1 MVGMAALSEVIA
13 LPMQLTSRRLTSRR
27 LERAHGGLSALAGL
41 GTVLLGCYV
50 VFRSA
55 SGVA

>member
-1 MVGMAALSEVIA
+1 MAALSVVIA

-27 LERAHGGLSALAGL
+27 LDRAHGGLSALVGL